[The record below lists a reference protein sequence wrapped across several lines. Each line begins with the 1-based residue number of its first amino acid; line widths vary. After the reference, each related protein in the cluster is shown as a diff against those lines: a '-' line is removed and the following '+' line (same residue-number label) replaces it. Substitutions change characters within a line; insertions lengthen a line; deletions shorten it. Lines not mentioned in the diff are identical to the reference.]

1 MLIEQDHKIT
11 TELHPSALISANVNL
26 GKNVKIGAFSIIE
39 GDVSIGN
46 NTIIGNHTTV
56 CSGTKIGSNSKIFHN
71 CSIGEIPQDLKF
83 TGENTETLIG
93 NNTIIRENV
102 TINRGTSAL
111 GKTEVGNNVLLM
123 AAVHIAHDCI
133 VHDNVIMANMST
145 LGGHVEIEEHASLG
159 GGVLVHQFCKIGIHV
174 FIGGGFRAVQDVP
187 PYILAVGEPLK
198 FGGINSIGL
207 KRRGFS
213 LDTLSKIKK
222 AYKIYFRSDLTRSK
236 ALDAIKNNLSDNEE
250 VNNII
255 NFIDNSERG
264 II

>member
-1 MLIEQDHKIT
+1 MLIEQGRRIT
-11 TELHPSALISANVNL
+11 TKLHSTALISANANL
-26 GKNVKIGAFSIIE
+26 GKNVQVGPFSIIE
-39 GDVSIGN
+39 DDVSIGN
-46 NTIIGNHTTV
+46 NTIIGNCTTV

-83 TGENTETLIG
+83 TGEDTETLIG
-93 NNTIIRENV
+93 DNTIIRENV

-111 GKTEVGNNVLLM
+111 GKTEVGSNVLLM

-133 VHDNVIMANMST
+133 IRDNVIMANMST
-145 LGGHVEIEEHASLG
+145 LGGHVEIGEYASLG
-159 GGVLVHQFCKIGIHV
+159 GGVLVHQFCKIGTHV

-213 LDTLSKIKK
+213 LDTLSNIKK
-222 AYKIYFRSDLTRSK
+222 AYKMYFRSDLTRSK
-236 ALDAIKNNLSDNEE
+236 ALDTINNNLSNNKEIY
-250 VNNII
+250 NII